1 MTEEDHVLWRYN
13 EWKRQQLTLP
23 LQNLA
28 MCFALKILQ
37 EGQDGIVVVLESCGT
52 NFTFIM
58 HGAEAEFIGQGD
70 LHDESYNELVLVED
84 IAAIHHED
92 ESNQQCHHTLHIFPS
107 DTLKST
113 YETNKPWQYTL
124 IVVAIFVFSVLM
136 FFVYDYYVA
145 NRQMKTEKK
154 ASKSSAIIQELF
166 PGSVALQLFDKEK
179 NSRENR
185 KTEAFGDCSSSVE
198 NERSIAEFYPEA
210 TVLFADIAG
219 KCNAEWR
226 LKSTLFSMTNPH
238 LICTCC
244 SSHAGF
250 TAWSSIREPQSVFM
264 LLENIFQSFD
274 GLAKKYG
281 VFKVETIGGMCFL
294 G

>member
-1 MTEEDHVLWRYN
+1 
-13 EWKRQQLTLP
+13 
-23 LQNLA
+23 

-52 NFTFIM
+52 NSTFII
-58 HGAEAEFIGQGD
+58 HGAEAEFIGKGD

-84 IAAIHHED
+84 IAAIQHED
-92 ESNQQCHHTLHIFPS
+92 ENNQQCHHTLHIFPS

-166 PGSVALQLFDKEK
+166 PGSVASQLFDKEK
-179 NSRENR
+179 NGRENR
-185 KTEAFGDCSSSVE
+185 KTESFGDFRSRVE
-198 NERSIAEFYPEA
+198 NEQSIAEFYPEA

-226 LKSTLFSMTNPH
+226 LKSTLVSMTNPL
-238 LICTCC
+238 LICTVPAVLLMQDLRPGAPFASRSPSLC
-244 SSHAGF
+244 SWRTSFRAL
-250 TAWSSIREPQSVFM
+250 TASQKSMESSRLKQ
-264 LLENIFQSFD
+264 
-274 GLAKKYG
+274 LA
-281 VFKVETIGGMCFL
+281 VCFSL
-294 G
+294 VDRDSADR